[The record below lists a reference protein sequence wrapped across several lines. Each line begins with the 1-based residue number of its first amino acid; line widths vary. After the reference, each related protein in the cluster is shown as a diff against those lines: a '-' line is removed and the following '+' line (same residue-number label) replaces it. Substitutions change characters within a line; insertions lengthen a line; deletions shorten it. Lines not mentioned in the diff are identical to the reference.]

1 MAEQNSTDILM
12 FVIVTAT
19 LWYLDYRKRQK
30 IVRPVIKEE
39 EEEDLPPEKDSKPVT
54 EDDDWDTLEDE

>member
-39 EEEDLPPEKDSKPVT
+39 EEDLPPEKDSKPVT

>member
-30 IVRPVIKEE
+30 ILRPVIKE

>member
-1 MAEQNSTDILM
+1 MAEQNSTDIVM

-30 IVRPVIKEE
+30 IVRPIIK
-39 EEEDLPPEKDSKPVT
+39 EDLPPEKDSKPVT